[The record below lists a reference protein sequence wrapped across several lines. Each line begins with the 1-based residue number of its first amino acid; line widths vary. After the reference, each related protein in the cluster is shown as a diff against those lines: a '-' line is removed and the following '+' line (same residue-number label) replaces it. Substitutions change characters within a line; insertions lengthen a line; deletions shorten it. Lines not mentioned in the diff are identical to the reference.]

1 MTREQAEHVVRD
13 VLFGAPGEGHETEP
27 GRDLMLALL
36 EEMGLAAL
44 TDAAVVRLAA
54 LHEQFEAHLNKRRV
68 IRTQGGW

>member
-1 MTREQAEHVVRD
+1 MGIG

-27 GRDLMLALL
+27 GRNLMLALL

-54 LHEQFEAHLNKRRV
+54 LHEQF
-68 IRTQGGW
+68 GGPTE